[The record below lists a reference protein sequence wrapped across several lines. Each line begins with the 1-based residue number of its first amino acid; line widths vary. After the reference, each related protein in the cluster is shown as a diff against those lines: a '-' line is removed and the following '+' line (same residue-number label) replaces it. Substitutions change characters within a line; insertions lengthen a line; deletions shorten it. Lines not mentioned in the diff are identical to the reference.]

1 MSLKEKIAERK
12 LNNEIQDVLYGLHIE
27 ATEDFSYIKNSSELE
42 ILKESQKYAKILYDI
57 IKTAKKEKDI
67 ETYRVLKNLID
78 EYGKWEERSRREASR
93 GPGCFGIQL
102 ILPEDLKKT
111 LNNLYERYLH
121 NEEMKMKKLANE
133 IDAIVLK

>member
-57 IKTAKKEKDI
+57 INFVGYYI
-67 ETYRVLKNLID
+67 C
-78 EYGKWEERSRREASR
+78 SR
-93 GPGCFGIQL
+93 GG
-102 ILPEDLKKT
+102 
-111 LNNLYERYLH
+111 
-121 NEEMKMKKLANE
+121 MA
-133 IDAIVLK
+133 DALV